1 MEVDTKH
8 GILKDTLES
17 LSLMGL
23 TYVKCDGES
32 IFFIVNEDSELTR
45 GCEKLKG
52 IKHFMD
58 SQFGYKLMVGFKK
71 KQEDVMQS

>member
-8 GILKDTLES
+8 GILKETLAS

-32 IFFIVNEDSELTR
+32 IFFMVEKDSELTR
-45 GCEKLKG
+45 GCEKLSG
-52 IKHFMD
+52 VKHFMD
-58 SQFGYKLMVGFKK
+58 TQFGYKLMVGFLK
-71 KQEDVMQS
+71 KQEENG